1 MTTLTL
7 PVGFGQNATD
17 TQYCFNQ
24 CTNLET
30 INGELAVKVSV
41 DLSQCTK
48 LTHDSL
54 MNVINSIQTVTTPET
69 LTLGGV
75 NLAKLSDEEKK
86 VATDKGWTIA

>member
-1 MTTLTL
+1 M
-7 PVGFGQNATD
+7 
-17 TQYCFNQ
+17 
-24 CTNLET
+24 
-30 INGELAVKVSV
+30 KVSV
-41 DLSQCTK
+41 DLSQCAK

-86 VATDKGWTIA
+86 VATDKGWTLA